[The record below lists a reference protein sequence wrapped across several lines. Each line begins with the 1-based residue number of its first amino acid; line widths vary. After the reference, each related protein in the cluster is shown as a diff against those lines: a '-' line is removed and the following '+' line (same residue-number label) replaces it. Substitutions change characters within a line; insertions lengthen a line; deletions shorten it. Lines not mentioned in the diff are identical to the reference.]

1 MACDLHA
8 KKKFILFIINR
19 LILLLLKSIA
29 VSHYFILR
37 FPSIAKVELTM
48 YFYYVIHLIN
58 QKMKKILLFTL
69 SILMATIV
77 FGQSNDPIPSY
88 NVFVQGNVSFIE
100 SAVNIT
106 NNVNFSADKRDMN
119 VSNDG
124 TGTIPFKGS
133 GGSIIVV
140 IYRLDHSI
148 SLGPYVIPPQ
158 QNLSV
163 PIDNNP
169 WGVTVVAVS
178 VAYVSVWID
187 DGDNGQ

>member
-8 KKKFILFIINR
+8 KKKIILFIINK
-19 LILLLLKSIA
+19 LILLLLKTIV

-37 FPSIAKVELTM
+37 FPSIAQAELTM

-58 QKMKKILLFTL
+58 QKMKKILLFTFYV
-69 SILMATIV
+69 LMATIV

-88 NVFVQGNVSFIE
+88 NVLVQGNVSFIE
-100 SAVNIT
+100 SGVSIT
-106 NNVNFSADKRDMN
+106 NNLNYSADKRDMN

-124 TGTIPFKGS
+124 TGTVPAPGS

-148 SLGPYVIPPQ
+148 SLGPYVVPSQ

-178 VAYVSVWID
+178 PTYVSVWT
-187 DGDNGQ
+187 DNGNNGQ